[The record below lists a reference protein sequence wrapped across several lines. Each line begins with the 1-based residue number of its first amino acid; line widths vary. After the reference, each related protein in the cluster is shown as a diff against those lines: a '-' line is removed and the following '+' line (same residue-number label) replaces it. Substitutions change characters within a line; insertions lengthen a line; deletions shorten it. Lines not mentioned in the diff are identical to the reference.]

1 MGENMEKRYGLP
13 TAICMVVGVVIG
25 SGVFFKTEAVL
36 KVTGGNVLTGVLSLM
51 IMGAIMFFCAYAF
64 SLLSQ
69 KYAHMNGAVDY
80 AEATIGPKYAYY
92 LGWLITFVYTPCIA
106 SVLCWVTASY
116 FGALFGFGAASGEV
130 MVIAC
135 LILVGEGFLN
145 AMAPKLAGR
154 TQVSATVIKLIPL
167 LLMAAVGTFV
177 GVTNGQ
183 LAQNFLTKP
192 SGEISA
198 IGGLTASVVSL
209 SFAFEGWILVTS
221 INAEL
226 KDAKKN
232 LPRALVLG
240 AIVIVAVFVLYY
252 VGICGAISV
261 EELTGENGGAM
272 LAFKKLFGNAVGTI
286 LSVFIVIS
294 CLGTTNGLMM
304 ATSRNVY
311 ALAVRGNGPNPKL
324 FAKVDETCDM
334 PVNSAFFGMLITA
347 VWLVYFFGANLST
360 GWFGV
365 FNFDSSELPVIV
377 LYAMYIPIFLK
388 MYKDKDLRLGKRILV
403 PTMAIF
409 SCLFLIGCAI
419 YSHGIVKYQAA
430 AVEGK
435 FAFPVLFFLI
445 VTAVVMFAGKFFY
458 HPNPENQE

>member
-1 MGENMEKRYGLP
+1 MEKRYGLP

-36 KVTGGNVLTGVLSLM
+36 AVTAGNVLTGILSLL

-64 SLLSQ
+64 SVLSQ

-80 AEATIGPKYAYY
+80 AEATIGPRYAYY
-92 LGWLITFVYTPCIA
+92 LGWFIAFVYTPCIA

-116 FGALFGFGAASGEV
+116 FGALFGFGPASGEV
-130 MVIAC
+130 LVIAC
-135 LILVGEGFLN
+135 LILIGDGFLN
-145 AMAPKLAGR
+145 AIAPKLAGK

-167 LLMAAVGTFV
+167 LLMAVVGTAA
-177 GVTNGQ
+177 GIKNGQ
-183 LAQNFLTKP
+183 LAQNFLSEPT
-192 SGEISA
+192 GEVSA

-232 LPRALVLG
+232 LPRALILG
-240 AIVIVAVFVLYY
+240 AIIIVAVFVLYY

-261 EELTGENGGAM
+261 TELTGENGGAM
-272 LAFKKLFGNAVGTI
+272 LAFKKLFGNAIGTV

-334 PVNSAFFGMLITA
+334 PVNSAFFGILITA

-365 FNFDSSELPVIV
+365 FNFDSGELPVVV
-377 LYAMYIPIFLK
+377 LYAMYVPIFLK
-388 MYKDKDLRLGKRILV
+388 MYKDRDLHPIKRILV
-403 PTMAIF
+403 PTMALF
-409 SCLFLIGCAI
+409 SCLFLVGCAI
-419 YSHGIVKYQAA
+419 YSHGIVKYQEAA
-430 AVEGK
+430 AKGE
-435 FAFPVLFFLI
+435 FTFPVLFFLI
-445 VTAVVMFAGKFFY
+445 VTAAIMFAGKFFY
-458 HPNPENQE
+458 HPHPEDQT